1 MFAAFIII
9 MLSFLKNRLTVIKN
23 VLVMQKIYVFLYI

>member
-1 MFAAFIII
+1 
-9 MLSFLKNRLTVIKN
+9 MLSFLKNGLTVIKN